1 VAEVKSGDLLMDF
14 VEKARIR
21 LEHWTS
27 HNDQHM
33 EEYDR
38 FAEQLEKAGKAESAN
53 HVREMIQ
60 FASMGTECLKK
71 ALSAL

>member
-1 VAEVKSGDLLMDF
+1 MDF
-14 VEKARIR
+14 VEKARIQ
-21 LEHWTS
+21 LEHWSS

-60 FASMGTECLKK
+60 FASKGTECLRK
-71 ALSAL
+71 ALAAL

>member
-1 VAEVKSGDLLMDF
+1 LGDLLMDF

-33 EEYDR
+33 EEYDL

-53 HVREMIQ
+53 HVRDMIH
-60 FASMGTECLKK
+60 FASKGTECLRK
-71 ALSAL
+71 ALAAL